1 MRYVRSILFLP
12 LLLLSGLPVQLSAQ
26 AAVAASP
33 LRLTVTAQK
42 GDGVIALLRQYG
54 LEKHNCNY
62 TAFYTLN
69 KLNDKSHLHVGRTYE
84 MPLEIYTY
92 NGKSIRS
99 TIGQDDW
106 TQAVAIQNY
115 NDEMLALKLK
125 ADDFRKDK
133 ILWVPHH
140 ILNCPDDLNRLGLV
154 KPTPAP
160 SITNLGEADP
170 NSGQKTTSSYRTFDI
185 FGKEYAKTPLID
197 NVLAGQIFYI
207 SAGHGGPD
215 PGAMAVRSGRNLCED
230 EYAYDVALRLCRNII
245 SHGGIAYMINR
256 DDNDGI
262 RAGEFL
268 ECDTDERLWGGVE
281 MARGQKT
288 RLQQR
293 SDIVNKLYQENLA
306 KGFNQQTLICFHV
319 DSRSSNKRID
329 LFFYYHDTDLVGKS
343 RANKMQEVIRQKYAK
358 HQRGRDYEGTV
369 TPRDLHM
376 LRETLPTGIYI
387 ELGNIR
393 NVSDQQRIVIDRN
406 RQLLADWLYEGL
418 L

>member
-1 MRYVRSILFLP
+1 MLYVIRIVFAF
-12 LLLLSGLPVQLSAQ
+12 LLLLTWLPASALAQ
-26 AAVAASP
+26 AATAASP
-33 LRLTVTAQK
+33 LRLSVKAQK
-42 GDGVIALLRQYG
+42 GDGVIALLRQFG

-69 KLNDKSHLHVGRTYE
+69 KLTEKSGLLVGKTYQ

-99 TIGQDDW
+99 TIGQEDW
-106 TQAVAIQNY
+106 AQAVAIQNY
-115 NDEMLALKLK
+115 NDEMLAQQLK

-140 ILNCPDDLNRLGLV
+140 LLHCPDDVNRLGQI
-154 KPTPAP
+154 KPVLPTA
-160 SITNLGEADP
+160 TDLGEAEP
-170 NSGQKTTSSYRTFDI
+170 SATQKTTSGYRTFDI

-268 ECDTDERLWGGVE
+268 DCDTDERLWGGVE

-288 RLQQR
+288 RLEQR
-293 SDIVNKLYQENLA
+293 SNIVNKLYQENLA
-306 KGFNQQTLICFHV
+306 KGFTEQTLICFHV